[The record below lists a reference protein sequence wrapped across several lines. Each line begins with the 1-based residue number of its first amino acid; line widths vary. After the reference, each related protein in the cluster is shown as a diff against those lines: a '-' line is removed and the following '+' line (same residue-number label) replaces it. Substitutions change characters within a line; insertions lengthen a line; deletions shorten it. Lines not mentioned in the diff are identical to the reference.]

1 MQWHEL
7 FIICKTFALIFFL
20 QILAHLIAVEMG
32 DDSLVMDRVP
42 KIGYEDIRYSTV
54 STGIVPGVRSGS
66 PRLDFNLRY
75 SNLT

>member
-20 QILAHLIAVEMG
+20 QILAQLIAVEMG

-42 KIGYEDIRYSTV
+42 KIGY
-54 STGIVPGVRSGS
+54 
-66 PRLDFNLRY
+66 
-75 SNLT
+75 